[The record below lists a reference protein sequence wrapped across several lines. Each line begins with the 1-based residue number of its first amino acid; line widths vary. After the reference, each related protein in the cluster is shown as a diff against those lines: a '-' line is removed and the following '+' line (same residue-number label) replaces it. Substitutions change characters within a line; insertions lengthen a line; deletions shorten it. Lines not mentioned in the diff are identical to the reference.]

1 MGCIFH
7 PELAVRMN
15 LLIKICLAMLVQT
28 IRSRP
33 LAMHG
38 AKHIACTQVTSC
50 HIIKHRDTQKPR
62 GCFVE
67 FETREDLEK
76 ALLKDG
82 TVRTSKHL

>member
-7 PELAVRMN
+7 PELAVRMKP
-15 LLIKICLAMLVQT
+15 LIKIRFAILMQM
-28 IRSRP
+28 IRTRL

-38 AKHIACTQVTSC
+38 ADHIACMQVTSC

-76 ALLKDG
+76 ALAEG
-82 TVRTSKHL
+82 WNGAHKHL